1 MMLSPTF
8 RCVFSRHCWQDSL
21 KGRRIGQTQGRV
33 LGGSSAINLQAL
45 IAPSKSDIDN
55 WEKLGNSG
63 WNWGILAPYYK
74 KFYTLTAPSIEA
86 CDHLGI
92 DWIGKDIQ
100 GLSGPVQ
107 ASFTGVVE
115 DPLSKAW
122 IDTFRHLG
130 YPLTGDPFSG
140 KFTGAYSSPSTVNG
154 TTKERSYAATAYYV
168 PASGRPNLH
177 LLNGSLVERIALEDV
192 DNITIASG
200 VQFIHKGERRIVKAS
215 KEVIL
220 AAGVFQSPKLLE
232 LSGIGA
238 TSVLQLCNITV
249 RISNPFVGENLQDH
263 VLTGVSFELKE
274 GVHTADDLLRQ
285 NPDAIQAAMTAYQTS
300 KTGPLCSGGVN
311 SFAFMPVVE
320 FLEGDGKANLQEL
333 LGTHVQAITTSEH
346 PAQELR
352 NQLMQ
357 SLLEDP
363 DEGSAAFFTF
373 TAQTNLGNSLE
384 LKPLTTDLQP
394 GNYLT
399 LAVALLHPFSTGN
412 VHIMS
417 KDPTHP
423 PTIDPKY
430 LSHPLDLEI
439 FARHVRYLETIAE
452 TKPLASFLKPNGRR
466 NAPGAYVKDLDSAKE
481 YARLASV
488 TNYHC
493 VGTCSMLP
501 PDKGGVVSERL
512 VVYGTKNLR
521 VVDASIMPIIPQ
533 ANTQSTVYAVA
544 ERAADLIKMDHA
556 LKAAL

>member
-1 MMLSPTF
+1 MYI
-8 RCVFSRHCWQDSL
+8 CRHCWQDSL
-21 KGRRIGQTQGRV
+21 KGRRIAQTQGRA

-45 IAPSKSDIDN
+45 IAPSRSDIDN

-63 WNWGILAPYYK
+63 WNWDMLAPYYK
-74 KFYTLTAPSIEA
+74 KFYTLTAPSAEA
-86 CDHLGI
+86 CEHLGV
-92 DWIGKDIQ
+92 DWIDKDIQ

-122 IDTFRHLG
+122 VDTFRHLG

-140 KFTGAYSSPSTVNG
+140 KVTGAYSSPSTVNG
-154 TTKERSYAATAYYV
+154 VTKERSYAATAYYV

-192 DNITIASG
+192 DNIISASG
-200 VQFIHKGERRIVKAS
+200 VQFIHKGERRMVKAR

-232 LSGIGA
+232 LSGIGDA
-238 TSVLQLCNITV
+238 NVLQLRDIPL
-249 RISNPFVGENLQDH
+249 RINNPFVGENLQDH

-274 GVHTADDLLRQ
+274 GIHSADDLLRQ
-285 NPDAIQAAMTAYQTS
+285 NPDAIQAAMIAYQTS
-300 KTGPLCSGGVN
+300 KTGPLCSGGVS

-320 FLEGDGKANLQEL
+320 FLEGNGRAHLQEL
-333 LGTHVQAITTSEH
+333 LGTHMQAITTSEH
-346 PAQELR
+346 PSQKLR
-352 NQLMQ
+352 HQLIQ

-363 DEGSAAFFTF
+363 EEGSAAFFTF

-384 LKPLTTDLQP
+384 LKHLTADLQP

-417 KDPTHP
+417 SDPTHAP
-423 PTIDPKY
+423 AIDPRY

-439 FARHVRYLETIAE
+439 FARHVRYLETIAQTE
-452 TKPLASFLKPNGRR
+452 PLASFLKPNGRR
-466 NAPGAYVKDLDSAKE
+466 NAPSAYFRDLDSAKE
-481 YARLASV
+481 YARLASS

-501 PDKGGVVSERL
+501 ADKGGVVNERL
-512 VVYGTKNLR
+512 IVYGTKNLR
-521 VVDASIMPIIPQ
+521 VVDASIMPTIPQ

-556 LKAAL
+556 LKAA

>member
-1 MMLSPTF
+1 
-8 RCVFSRHCWQDSL
+8 
-21 KGRRIGQTQGRV
+21 
-33 LGGSSAINLQAL
+33 
-45 IAPSKSDIDN
+45 
-55 WEKLGNSG
+55 
-63 WNWGILAPYYK
+63 
-74 KFYTLTAPSIEA
+74 
-86 CDHLGI
+86 LGI
-92 DWIGKDIQ
+92 DWIDKDIQ

-122 IDTFRHLG
+122 VDTFRHLG

-140 KFTGAYSSPSTVNG
+140 KVTGAYSSPSTVNG
-154 TTKERSYAATAYYV
+154 ATKERSYAATAYYV

-192 DNITIASG
+192 DNIIIASG
-200 VQFIHKGERRIVKAS
+200 VQFIHKGERRMVKAR

-238 TSVLQLCNITV
+238 TSVLQSCDTPV
-249 RISNPFVGENLQDH
+249 RINNPFVGENLQDH

-274 GVHTADDLLRQ
+274 GVQTADDLLRQ

-300 KTGPLCSGGVN
+300 KTGPLCSGGV
-311 SFAFMPVVE
+311 SLFAFMPVVE
-320 FLEGDGKANLQEL
+320 FLEGDGQANLQEL
-333 LGTHVQAITTSEH
+333 LETHVQPLTTSEH

-352 NQLMQ
+352 NQLTQ
-357 SLLEDP
+357 SLLQDP
-363 DEGSAAFFTF
+363 DEASAAFFTF
-373 TAQTNLGNSLE
+373 TAQINLGNSLE
-384 LKPLTTDLQP
+384 LKPLTADLQP

-412 VHIMS
+412 AHITS
-417 KDPTHP
+417 SSPTHA
-423 PTIDPKY
+423 PTINPKY

-439 FARHVRYLETIAE
+439 FARHIRYLETIATTE
-452 TKPLASFLKPNGRR
+452 PLTSFLQPNGRR
-466 NAPGAYVKDLDSAKE
+466 NAPSAHVRDLDSARE
-481 YARLASV
+481 YARLAAV

-501 PDKGGVVSERL
+501 PDRGGVVDERL

-544 ERAADLIKMDHA
+544 ERAADLIKMDYHPA
-556 LKAAL
+556 VKAA